1 MVLLKKILLLYPIA
15 LASCAIALIPLYR
28 ELWIKPMLLAGVLI
42 WGLFQR
48 EIYLE
53 EGILRKRKRL
63 EMAICVLLL
72 LFTFNQLG
80 TTFQFW
86 PYIPV
91 FLFFVWLGFSIVEL
105 FFLVATFVVAS
116 LWFGFSHGFQQYMVL
131 VVGVLCAYLFRSIEK
146 NKKLQLQKKLE
157 TFETIEKRLSSG
169 SIGLEEVNQLQ
180 AKKSSKVGE
189 LIKKQEKRYDQFI
202 ELIGAI
208 FDPHSVLIY
217 GFNPVREEFY
227 LQAFQSQ
234 SSDLEV
240 EHTQALEGI
249 FKAVEAQKKPII
261 FQSKNE
267 ITHLSYYKKTP
278 KLISVL
284 AVPIYYQTLLV
295 GLIIVDSEKKSLVK
309 GHALVLEKI
318 AVSIAEFM
326 QDAETIY
333 SYFKL
338 KEELSSFYS
347 ASTLLNQA
355 FHLQSVFDIFLQTSR
370 EIVPYDL
377 AFLVMSDDSKI
388 NRVVAQAGDFE
399 SWIGDTFALSP
410 SKGLI
415 SWVIENKKPLFYD
428 GYCARYDHSPL
439 FHKRMKLPNI
449 YQSICIFPLENKD
462 QMLGAIVFL
471 CMKDK
476 CFPSSVRNILEVLS
490 LQASTSIKNAM
501 MVRDLEQLATTD
513 GLTGLINHRTFQ
525 KQLIHE
531 IERAKRTKTEL
542 SLMLVDL
549 DHFKKINDNYG
560 HPIGDFVLKEVAT
573 FLKNTVRNIDH
584 VARYG
589 GEEFAIILPDTSA
602 EDALMMGQRM
612 GLEIMKKKMEE
623 QGIKLEVTFS
633 VGIATYPTHTIVKE
647 QLIDFA
653 DTALYTSKKTG
664 RNRATLFTKS
674 LKTMNFVEKEHILI
688 QKAEKILQEQ

>member
-674 LKTMNFVEKEHILI
+674 LKTINFVEKEHILI